1 MTPVCTFD
9 GQSMNPV
16 EAGYFR
22 KGRHRDLGPKSS
34 QTRLNAKPQCTK
46 DKAKTKPLHNE
57 FAPLSIKAL
66 DNTRA

>member
-9 GQSMNPV
+9 GQSMNLV

-22 KGRHRDLGPKSS
+22 KGCYRDRGPKSVKHA
-34 QTRLNAKPQCTK
+34 LMPNLK
-46 DKAKTKPLHNE
+46 DKTKTKPLHNE

-66 DNTRA
+66 DNTCA